1 MTRRSPRRSRDEP
14 MAACSGRAAALISGS
29 EESDMTAA
37 SGLSPPVVSGTTPLP
52 TSSSSGSSGSSLSS
66 TTDATLAGNFQTF
79 LTLLTTQLQ
88 NQNPLD
94 PLDTNQF
101 TQQLVQ
107 FASVEQQLKT
117 NDQLTTLVSLQ
128 KTAQSTQ
135 ALGFVGKNAMVDGST
150 TTMTNSSANWILG
163 VKTNSTVNISI
174 ANSTGQTVFTGSYPV
189 NAGDGQAFAWDGK
202 GNDGTQWPDG
212 KYTLTAQAADGSGNS
227 VAVSTEIV
235 GVVSSVDLTQSPP
248 LLSINGKNYTVDQIK
263 GIAG

>member
-1 MTRRSPRRSRDEP
+1 
-14 MAACSGRAAALISGS
+14 MATTSGVAAQ
-29 EESDMTAA
+29 
-37 SGLSPPVVSGTTPLP
+37 VVSGTTPLP

-66 TTDATLAGNFQTF
+66 TAGSTLAGNFQTF

-117 NDQLTTLVSLQ
+117 NDSLTTLVSLQ
-128 KTAQSTQ
+128 QTAQSTQ
-135 ALGFVGKNAMVDGST
+135 ALTFVGKTAVVNGST
-150 TTMTNSSANWILG
+150 AALTNSSATWDLN
-163 VKTNSTVNISI
+163 VPTNSNVNVSI
-174 ANSTGQTVFTGSYPV
+174 TNSTGQTVFTGSYAV
-189 NAGDGQAFAWDGK
+189 NAGNNQPFTWNGQ

-212 KYTLTAQAADGSGNS
+212 KYNLTATAADSAGNS
-227 VAVSTEIV
+227 VAVSTQIQ

-248 LLSINGKNYTVDQIK
+248 LLSINGQTYTVNQIK
-263 GIAG
+263 SITG